1 MGAACRSAGE
11 AVGEGV
17 EGSGRQGTRREE
29 PGSVALTVEE
39 TEACTVIPLRTTM
52 AHGAGWNTGAT
63 EAKVGGTDNGNAH
76 ASIDET
82 THLGIRL
89 SCFLSHLGAQ

>member
-39 TEACTVIPLRTTM
+39 TEACTVIPLRMTM
-52 AHGAGWNTGAT
+52 AHGAGGNTGAT
-63 EAKVGGTDNGNAH
+63 EAKVGGTDNGA
-76 ASIDET
+76 
-82 THLGIRL
+82 
-89 SCFLSHLGAQ
+89 GADDSVAMGRNHTLWHKTCLFSQP

>member
-1 MGAACRSAGE
+1 MQECRR
-11 AVGEGV
+11 
-17 EGSGRQGTRREE
+17 GSGRGSGGEWETGDNRREE

-52 AHGAGWNTGAT
+52 AHGAGGNTGAT
-63 EAKVGGTDNGNAH
+63 EAKVGGMDNGNAH

-89 SCFLSHLGAQ
+89 ACFLSHES